1 MQKHAASLKV
11 EKKSTYLWVFFAIC
25 LLTATVP
32 PADSLTT
39 RSHESEDQNP
49 LIWLGPG
56 MPVQRSAPLAEGP
69 SFELL
74 RSSLRQRSRFEAITS
89 PSGFHGSSLGGSL
102 RATQQQ
108 TMSTSSMLAFFG
120 STPHSPIVILS
131 DSDFAAQGWPGS
143 GTSGDPYRIEHLA
156 IDLNST
162 DGHCIE
168 IQSTNAHFVVYNCTL
183 TEATGLG
190 YSGIY
195 LNDVQNGR
203 LEANNITGNDIG
215 ILLGNSNFNNILNN
229 TISNHGRAGVY
240 LNESSGNTIRINN
253 VTTSWS
259 GLYLEW
265 STSNVLNNNYC
276 YNNEFGISTCCT
288 LRRM

>member
-1 MQKHAASLKV
+1 MQKHAASLKI
-11 EKKSTYLWVFFAIC
+11 EKKSTYLWVLFAVC
-25 LLTATVP
+25 LLTLTVP
-32 PADSLTT
+32 PEGSLAT

-49 LIWLGPG
+49 LIWQGPG
-56 MPVQRSAPLAEGP
+56 MPVRRSAPLAEGP

-74 RSSLRQRSRFEAITS
+74 RSSLRQRSRFEATAS
-89 PSGFHGSSLGGSL
+89 PLRFHGSGPRGSL
-102 RATQQQ
+102 RPTQPQA
-108 TMSTSSMLAFFG
+108 MPTSSMVATFG
-120 STPHSPIVILS
+120 LTPHGPIVILS

-215 ILLGNSNFNNILNN
+215 ILLGTSNSNNILNN
-229 TISNHGRAGVY
+229 TISNHGRAGVF

-253 VTTSWS
+253 VSTSWS
-259 GLYLEW
+259 GLYLES
-265 STSNVLNNNYC
+265 STSNILNNNYC
-276 YNNEFGISTCCT
+276 YDNEFGID
-288 LRRM
+288 